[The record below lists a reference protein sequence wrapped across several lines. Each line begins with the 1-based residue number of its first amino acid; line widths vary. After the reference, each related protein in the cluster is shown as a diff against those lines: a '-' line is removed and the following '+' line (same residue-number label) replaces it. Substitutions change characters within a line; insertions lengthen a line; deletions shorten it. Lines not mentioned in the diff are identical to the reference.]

1 MGRSNDRERRRV
13 HLSPRQAQI
22 VSLIASGCST
32 KEIAVRLRMSPHTV
46 QCHVDR
52 LFLRYDLHSRAQ
64 LVASCAQWAQPAG
77 RLSFDVAP

>member
-1 MGRSNDRERRRV
+1 MGRSYDGERRLV

-32 KEIAVRLRMSPHTV
+32 KEIASCLGMSPHTV

-64 LVASCAQWAQPAG
+64 LVAACAPWVQPAG
-77 RLSFDVAP
+77 

>member
-1 MGRSNDRERRRV
+1 MERSDDRDERRSV

-32 KEIAVRLRMSPHTV
+32 KEIALRLGMSPHTV

-52 LFLRYDLHSRAQ
+52 LFLRYDVHSRAQ
-64 LVASCAQWAQPAG
+64 LVASCAGWMVG
-77 RLSFDVAP
+77 LEVGWVGG